1 MSERETERRE
11 MRRDRRLP
19 EALTT
24 NLERDSEGVR
34 VFLLWR
40 LEGGMIYSIWVK
52 RMCLERKHSED
63 GPGVHARHGSED

>member
-1 MSERETERRE
+1 MSERKTGRRE
-11 MRRDRRLP
+11 MRRDRRLS

-24 NLERDSEGVR
+24 NLERDSEG

-52 RMCLERKHSED
+52 RMRLERKHSED
-63 GPGVHARHGSED
+63 GPGVHARHGLSD

>member
-1 MSERETERRE
+1 MSERKTRE
-11 MRRDRRLP
+11 MRQDRRLS
-19 EALTT
+19 EALTA
-24 NLERDSEGVR
+24 NLERDSEGGR

-40 LEGGMIYSIWVK
+40 LKGGMIYSIWVK